1 MSKVV
6 LIGSASELGN
16 ATALEFIN
24 KYPEKYKSLFR
35 VGRSKISSEFV
46 WTNPRDVSTCVLSD
60 LGSLKFGKND
70 MVIIALGYLSEGLF
84 EDNFSSLKLDEI
96 YQSIEITGMVSSM
109 VVIKVIEM
117 LERVGGG
124 DLVVFSSVAAQ
135 PILKANLFYGSSK
148 NFLENIIEG
157 LRKDAKKRNIRI
169 SIVRPGFVET
179 KLNKDRSK
187 TSFSTTVD
195 KVATEVVRKF
205 PQRIIY
211 VPSIFR
217 LIGFM
222 LSGSSLLRFI
232 ANRKIVRS
240 YTR

>member
-1 MSKVV
+1 MSQVV

-24 KYPEKYKSLFR
+24 KHPEKYQSLFR
-35 VGRSKISSEFV
+35 VGRSKISSEYV
-46 WTNPRDVSTCVLSD
+46 WTNPDDVSKCIISD
-60 LGSLKFGKND
+60 LGSLTFGKND
-70 MVIIALGYLSEGLF
+70 MVIVALGYLSEGLL
-84 EDNFSSLKLDEI
+84 ENNFNSLKLDEI
-96 YQSIEITGMVSSM
+96 YQSIEITGMVSSL

-117 LERVGGG
+117 LELVGGG

-135 PILKANLFYGSSK
+135 PILKANLFYGASK

-157 LRKDAKKRNIRI
+157 LRKDAKKKNVRI

-179 KLNKDRSK
+179 KLNKDRAK

-195 KVATEVVRKF
+195 KVATAVVQKF
-205 PQRIIY
+205 PQKIIY
-211 VPSIFR
+211 VPHIFR
-217 LIGFM
+217 LIGFI
-222 LSGSSLLRFI
+222 LSRSRLLRLI
-232 ANRKIVRS
+232 ANRKIIRS